1 MAGVAIALQT
11 HQVKERSLFS
21 TVSGDLLSLT
31 GGRGALIGV
40 VCPSG
45 GVASC
50 QSWGEEQFPKTKAGR
65 AHRPPLCTQPS
76 TVSRVENA
84 HSSAQVFLVL

>member
-1 MAGVAIALQT
+1 MAGVAIGLQT

-21 TVSGDLLSLT
+21 TVSGDLLSLA

-50 QSWGEEQFPKTKAGR
+50 PELGGAVPQDQGR
-65 AHRPPLCTQPS
+65 AHRPPLCTPAQ
-76 TVSRVENA
+76 
-84 HSSAQVFLVL
+84 HSLWG